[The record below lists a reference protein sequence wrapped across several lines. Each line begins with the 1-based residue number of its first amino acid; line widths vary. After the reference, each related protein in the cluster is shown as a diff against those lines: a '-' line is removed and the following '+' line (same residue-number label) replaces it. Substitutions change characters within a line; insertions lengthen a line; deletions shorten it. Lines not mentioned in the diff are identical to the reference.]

1 MYAVECGGPRL
12 EEVDMGSL
20 VLTNILL
27 VIVVILLGVL
37 VVEATYGK

>member
-1 MYAVECGGPRL
+1 MHAVLSGDPRL

-20 VLTNILL
+20 VLTNIFL